1 MNAINSSSREA
12 INREAALWH
21 ARLDSG
27 SADVNAFEAWRDSD
41 PAHSAA
47 FARIAATADAMN
59 DLRGI
64 GHSDDPDLRLTRK
77 VDRRRLLPW
86 AAALVAVTGGVGIW
100 GASHAR
106 AYASTPV
113 GGRKTVRLPDG
124 GQLDLN
130 TDTKVS
136 WKFGGSSRRIWL
148 ERVEIGLSVPADH
161 RPYLLYAAGQVMELQ
176 AGDLNARLRSTAVDV
191 TVNKG
196 MCTIKP
202 QSTLNS
208 SRGPIVVNTG
218 QAALSAADM
227 THVRRLSDSDM
238 QFTSGWRSGELI
250 FDGQTLGVAVA
261 EYNRYL
267 DDKIT
272 IADPELAGI
281 RLGGR
286 FTTHDPKDFLASLQ
300 TSFGIHIVQLSNGSV
315 AISR

>member
-1 MNAINSSSREA
+1 MNAIDKSSREA
-12 INREAALWH
+12 INHEAALWH
-21 ARLDSG
+21 ARLDCG
-27 SADVNAFEAWRDSD
+27 SADVDAFEVWRDSD

-47 FARIAATADAMN
+47 FARIAATADAID
-59 DLRGI
+59 DLRGV
-64 GHSDDPDLRLTRK
+64 GRVDDPDLRAAPK
-77 VDRRRLLPW
+77 VDRRRLMPW
-86 AAALVAVTGGVGIW
+86 AAAVVAVAGGVGLW
-100 GASHAR
+100 GISHAR
-106 AYASTPV
+106 ATASTPV

-136 WKFGGSSRRIWL
+136 WKFDGSSRRIWL
-148 ERVEIGLSVPADH
+148 ERGEIGLSVPADR
-161 RPYLLYAAGQVMELQ
+161 RPCLLFAAGQIMELHV
-176 AGDLNARLRSTAVDV
+176 GDVNARLRSSAVDV

-196 MCTIKP
+196 TCTVKP
-202 QSTLNS
+202 QSALAS
-208 SRGPIVVNTG
+208 SHEPIVVSTG
-218 QAALSAADM
+218 EAALSATDV

-286 FTTHDPKDFLASLQ
+286 FTTHDPKNFLASLQ